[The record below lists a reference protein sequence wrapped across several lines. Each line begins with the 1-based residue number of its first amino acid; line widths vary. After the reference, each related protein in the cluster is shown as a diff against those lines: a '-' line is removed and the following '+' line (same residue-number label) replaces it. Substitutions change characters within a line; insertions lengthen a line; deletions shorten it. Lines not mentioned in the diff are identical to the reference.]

1 MIHLVAEHDRRRL
14 ANACIFEVSRLEKE
28 GPAMPFDPIVFTRL
42 LKPISR
48 RRFLASVERHDAD
61 AYDKNFSSWDHL
73 VALVFAQLSGAGS
86 LRGLEAGWA
95 ANGHHHYHL
104 GAGRIARSTLSDASG
119 RRPVAVFEDTFSDL
133 ARLAGRQMRRVS
145 EQLVQLIDSSPI
157 PLGTLHAGR
166 GFNGRIKG
174 AKMHL
179 VYDPQTNIPQIA
191 SITPANVNDI
201 TFAHTV
207 PVQPEAVYVFDK
219 GYCSLSLWQKIHDAG
234 AVFVTR
240 PKANAAFETVG
251 VNVIHPSDNANII
264 ADEIVYHRS
273 KNTWRGTLDFH
284 MRRLTVRRDDG
295 KLLQIITND
304 LTRSASNIADL
315 YRQRWQIE
323 LLFRWIKQHLKI
335 RRFLGRSENAVKLQ
349 IYAALIA
356 YLLLRLAAR
365 LARRED
371 IQPIRF
377 AELAA
382 ASLFFRKPIEHIDKP
397 SSCRT
402 QILSHNPQQMSLKL
416 NS

>member
-1 MIHLVAEHDRRRL
+1 
-14 ANACIFEVSRLEKE
+14 
-28 GPAMPFDPIVFTRL
+28 MPFNPIVFARL
-42 LKPISR
+42 LKPVSR
-48 RRFLASVERHDAD
+48 RRFSASVERHDAD

-86 LRGLEAGWA
+86 LRGLEAGWE

-104 GAGRIARSTLSDASG
+104 GAGRIVRSTLSDASG
-119 RRPVAVFEDTFSDL
+119 RRPVAVFEETFSDL
-133 ARLAGRQMRRVS
+133 ARLAGRQMRRAS
-145 EQLVQLIDSSPI
+145 AQLVQLIDSSPI
-157 PLGTLHAGR
+157 PLGALHAGR
-166 GFNGRIKG
+166 AFNGRIKG
-174 AKMHL
+174 AKLHL
-179 VYDPQTNIPQIA
+179 VYDPEADIPQVA

-201 TFAHTV
+201 TFARTI
-207 PVQPEAVYVFDK
+207 PVRPGAVYVFDK

-240 PKANAAFETVG
+240 PKSNAAFETVG
-251 VNVIHPSDNANII
+251 LNDIHPSEDANII
-264 ADEIVYHRS
+264 ADEIVCHRS
-273 KNTWRGTLDFH
+273 RNTWRGTLDFH

-295 KLLQIITND
+295 KLLQIVTND
-304 LTRSASNIADL
+304 LTRSASDIAGL

-365 LARRED
+365 LAKRED

-382 ASLFFRKPIEHIDKP
+382 ASLFCRKPVENIDKP
-397 SSCRT
+397 IFCRRQT
-402 QILSHNPQQMSLKL
+402 QSHDPQQMSLKL